1 MHQLIKDTER
11 EVKADIQN
19 SQKKL
24 TLISKSTIMFDKKS
38 PVKKKNPLEYK
49 KDKIFMRLSSVDH
62 TNFSSAFGFDKA
74 NFNVDENFI

>member
-1 MHQLIKDTER
+1 M
-11 EVKADIQN
+11 
-19 SQKKL
+19 
-24 TLISKSTIMFDKKS
+24 MFDKKS